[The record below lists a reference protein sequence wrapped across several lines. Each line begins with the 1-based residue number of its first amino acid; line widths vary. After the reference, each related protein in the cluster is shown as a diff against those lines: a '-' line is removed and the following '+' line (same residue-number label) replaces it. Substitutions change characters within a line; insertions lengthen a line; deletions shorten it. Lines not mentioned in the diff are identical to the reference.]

1 MTRLEEIENR
11 KAEIREEVEAT
22 EEIEKVEELTQEV
35 EALDE
40 EAKQIEDHAEAE
52 KEAEALEEKKFEA
65 KEIVKEEKKMNN
77 ENNKEFRNSKEYVE
91 AFAEYVK
98 SGMIK
103 NYEMDPEQRALL
115 TTNATGGVVEVPDLV
130 DEVIRTAWQ
139 REDLMALV
147 RSISVKG
154 NFKVQFEVSASD
166 AVIHTEGGEAVTEEE
181 LILGVKTLVPVSFK
195 KWISV
200 SDEAIDLR
208 GEAFLRYIYDEITYK
223 IAKKV
228 ADTLIG
234 KIKALPQSLS
244 ANDDGVYDEVSA
256 AKITEAPGI
265 DTIVK
270 ATAKLSDEARDITIV
285 MNRETDADFVAAQ
298 LAANYGI
305 DVYRGY
311 RVIYNNSLPAY
322 SSATAGA
329 IYLIVGDF
337 NNGALV
343 NYPNGDGVEIK
354 YDETTLMT
362 QDLVRILGR
371 QYCAAEPVADK
382 SFCLVAKAGTSA

>member
-1 MTRLEEIENR
+1 
-11 KAEIREEVEAT
+11 
-22 EEIEKVEELTQEV
+22 
-35 EALDE
+35 
-40 EAKQIEDHAEAE
+40 
-52 KEAEALEEKKFEA
+52 
-65 KEIVKEEKKMNN
+65 MNN
-77 ENNKEFRNSKEYVE
+77 EINKEFRNSKEYVD

-103 NYEMDPEQRALL
+103 NYEMEPEQRALL

-154 NFKVQFEVSASD
+154 NYKVQFEVSGSD
-166 AVIHTEGGEAVTEEE
+166 AVIHTEGGDPTTEEE
-181 LILGVKTLVPVSFK
+181 LILGVKTLIPVSFK

-200 SDEAIDLR
+200 SDEAVDLK

-228 ADTLIG
+228 ADTLIA
-234 KIKALPQSLS
+234 KIAALPQTLT
-244 ANDDGVYDEVSA
+244 ANSDGIYDEVSA
-256 AKITEAPGI
+256 AKITAAPAV
-265 DTIVK
+265 DTIVR
-270 ATAKLSDEARDITIV
+270 ATANLSDEARDITIV

-311 RVIYNNSLPAY
+311 RVIYNNTLPAY
-322 SSATAGA
+322 SAASAGDV
-329 IYLIVGDF
+329 YVIVGDF

-354 YDETTLMT
+354 YDDTTLMT

-371 QYCAAEPVADK
+371 KFCAAEPVADK
-382 SFCLVAKAGTSA
+382 SFTLIAKPTQA

>member
-1 MTRLEEIENR
+1 MTRLEEIQNR

-22 EEIEKVEELTQEV
+22 EEIEKVEELTNEV
-35 EALDE
+35 EALNE
-40 EAKQIEDHAEAE
+40 EEKQIENQAEAE

-65 KEIVKEEKKMNN
+65 KEIIKEERKMNN
-77 ENNKEFRNSKEYVE
+77 EINKEFRNSKEYVD

-103 NYEMDPEQRALL
+103 NYEMEPEQRALL

-154 NFKVQFEVSASD
+154 NYKVQFEVSGSD
-166 AVIHTEGGEAVTEEE
+166 AVIHTEGGDPVTEEE
-181 LILGVKTLVPVSFK
+181 LILGVKTLIPVSFK

-200 SDEAIDLR
+200 SDEAVDLK

-228 ADTLIG
+228 ADTLIA
-234 KIKALPQSLS
+234 KIAALPQTLT
-244 ANDDGVYDEVSA
+244 ANSDGIYDEVSA
-256 AKITEAPGI
+256 AKITAAPAV
-265 DTIVK
+265 DTIVR
-270 ATAKLSDEARDITIV
+270 ATANLSDEARDITIV

-311 RVIYNNSLPAY
+311 RVIYNNTLPAY
-322 SSATAGA
+322 SAASAGDV
-329 IYLIVGDF
+329 YVIVGDF

-343 NYPNGDGVEIK
+343 NYPNGEGVEIK
-354 YDETTLMT
+354 YDDTTLMT

-371 QYCAAEPVADK
+371 KFCAAEPVADK
-382 SFCLVAKAGTSA
+382 SFTLIAKPTQA